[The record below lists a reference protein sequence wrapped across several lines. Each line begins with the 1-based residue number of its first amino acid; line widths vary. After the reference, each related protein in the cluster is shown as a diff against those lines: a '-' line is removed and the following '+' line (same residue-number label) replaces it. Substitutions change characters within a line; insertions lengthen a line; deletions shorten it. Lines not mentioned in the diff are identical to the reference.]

1 MSAEQKLVS
10 EDLQIVGVKDF
21 SYVDGLLRRVTLLH
35 EKKFHPYQASSIT
48 LEPVSISDVRP
59 CALYVLEQGLETAR
73 QLRDALFTQ
82 GIDTLGLAK
91 DKAHIIYNWGGQSN
105 WMISPPIV
113 EVSEDDGNIPVV
125 TDGLHRFFLAKVL
138 DVSHINSIVIRN
150 IACPLPAFPVEWN
163 EVRLCKSVPPNDKKR
178 RFRFNTTHE
187 LEQWSTLSQRNQ
199 DRFLQGVEDKS
210 DFIQQLSIRVT
221 ELHSNKR
228 LTF

>member
-1 MSAEQKLVS
+1 MLTEQELVS
-10 EDLQIVGVKDF
+10 KDLQIVRVKDF
-21 SYVDGLLRRVTLLH
+21 DYVYRLLRQVTLLH

-73 QLRDALFTQ
+73 QLRDALLTQ
-82 GIDTLGLAK
+82 GIDTLGFTK
-91 DKAHIIYNWGGQSN
+91 DKAHIIYNWRGQLN
-105 WMISPPIV
+105 CIISPPVV

-150 IACPLPAFPVEWN
+150 IACPLPALPVEWN
-163 EVRLCKSVPPNDKKR
+163 EVKMCQSVPPSDKKR
-178 RFRFNTTHE
+178 RFRFNTIEE
-187 LEQWSTLSQRNQ
+187 LEQWPTLSQRNQ
-199 DRFLQGVEDKS
+199 DRFLQGIEDKS
-210 DFIQQLSIRVT
+210 DFLQQLSIRVP
-221 ELHSNKR
+221 ELHSNQR